1 MTNYEYLKSTT
12 FEKAAKALCE
22 ILQDVEIA
30 GDLSDV
36 CKICPVSHYCKPG
49 HNGFIDW
56 LKEER

>member
-22 ILQDVEIA
+22 IMQDIDPDDV
-30 GDLSDV
+30 SHV
-36 CKICPVSHYCKPG
+36 CKLCPVEHHCYPG